1 MYAFIIVLSVL
12 LILFPTLVLACTQ
25 GTRKFPQISL
35 KVQIAKS
42 QSDIKNMK
50 TWNQSRASHLINQKG
65 DVFNFLDDSV
75 FNSMDTR
82 GRTCIFYLRKQLL
95 S

>member
-12 LILFPTLVLACTQ
+12 LILFPNLVLACTQ

-35 KVQIAKS
+35 KVQTAKS

-50 TWNQSRASHLINQKG
+50 T
-65 DVFNFLDDSV
+65 
-75 FNSMDTR
+75 
-82 GRTCIFYLRKQLL
+82 
-95 S
+95 